1 MRLGRRTATVPFSH
15 HWCAGFGRLRVR
27 KLTLVAAVANAP
39 RAALTAFAWGVG
51 GSPPPWQKGRPGVGA
66 CEVSSV
72 FWFTMAVLRFKDGVI
87 TGERLSL
94 AVRRASAR
102 YAGRSAPAARDT
114 PGV

>member
-1 MRLGRRTATVPFSH
+1 
-15 HWCAGFGRLRVR
+15 
-27 KLTLVAAVANAP
+27 
-39 RAALTAFAWGVG
+39 
-51 GSPPPWQKGRPGVGA
+51 
-66 CEVSSV
+66 
-72 FWFTMAVLRFKDGVI
+72 MAVLRFKDGVI